1 MTETSFG
8 QEAEKTIDKDRLKE
22 LLPLEYVALEEGIAL
37 ARQEDGRL
45 TALCPFHDDT
55 DPSFD
60 IFGEDL
66 SVWGCF
72 PCGVTGDD
80 IYALLMRTRRT
91 DFPGAVAAARQLFER
106 MTETGFEPSPPP
118 PPRNSPEALRTYA
131 RVSWEEAQVV
141 PAALGKVLAGLP
153 NLDAPIEWLQN
164 EFHLGFDSDT
174 LEVVIPFFAETD
186 EGPQCVGV
194 KTRRPTTH
202 PYAKSGSSL
211 NLDLYGGW
219 RDSGLDEVIVC
230 EGESDTWRIAWLM
243 RDRANVFGLP
253 SGAGVPPKEPWLER
267 LEGRDVTLLF
277 DADTAGRDAAR
288 RWYSDLVGRARTIRV
303 VRLPDGMDARKVS
316 DPVPFIERAAS
327 VPPSSGYVARQG
339 PVYVRTTDA
348 APMVANWS
356 LVPTRIIELVEG
368 GQAIEGRLPD
378 GRSAVI
384 ADHDLSSDPRVTSWS
399 NRHGYVWYGTKKDAQ
414 AILDLL
420 LRQRAF
426 LPTGR
431 GTSVAGWHSEHFVLP
446 ELSIGP
452 EKWVYVAPQQNPGLE
467 DVVHIEEGPW
477 DRSIVRKLLELHD
490 RRATGPILA
499 WLAVAPIRSLYSAF
513 PSLYVAGSSGSG
525 KTTLLE
531 TMLGA
536 FGWAANYTLTGTTA
550 YAVTALLAG
559 SNGVPVW
566 FDEYRP
572 GARKDA
578 KLALDQG
585 IRDAWTSQ
593 STVKGGLHENVNR
606 LTSLPA
612 SAPLIVSGEDLLQE
626 QSHVERSQV
635 VNLTRA
641 GRNDDA
647 LRAVLETPTA
657 GLGYA
662 YLSWLVHK
670 AQSEYGLELRRMP
683 VTRDRQEVGA
693 HILRQG
699 WGLLSEFTGEDLGEL
714 DLSGTTHNAAEAA
727 AQSPY
732 LEAIL
737 WALSTDHHGRP
748 PLAWLDE
755 QRDLYVR
762 TVDLVVA
769 IEKNTDIALPGKS
782 RAMVAWLEENYGR
795 AERSKHTENGRAAR
809 LANAGNAPEF
819 ESVEARTSSPW

>member
-1 MTETSFG
+1 MTETTFG
-8 QEAEKTIDKDRLKE
+8 QEAEKAIDKDRLKE

-66 SVWGCF
+66 AVWGCF

-80 IYALLMRTRRT
+80 LYALLMRTRRT
-91 DFPGAVAAARQLFER
+91 DFPGAVAAARQLFEK
-106 MTETGFEPSPPP
+106 MKGEGFEPSPPP
-118 PPRNSPEALRTYA
+118 PPRNSPDFLRDYA
-131 RVSWEEAQVV
+131 RSSWETAQAS
-141 PAALGKVLAGLP
+141 PGELALALSGLP
-153 NLDAPIEWLQN
+153 NIDAPPEWLQR
-164 EFHLGFDSDT
+164 EFHLGFDSYT
-174 LEVVIPFFAETD
+174 HEIVIPFFAESE
-186 EGPQCVGV
+186 EGPRCVGV
-194 KTRRPTTH
+194 KTRLATTH
-202 PYAKSGSSL
+202 PYAKSGSTL

-219 RDSGLDEVIVC
+219 RDSSLEGVILC
-230 EGESDTWRIAWLM
+230 EGESDTWRVAWLM
-243 RDRANVFGLP
+243 RGQYDVFGLP
-253 SGAGVPPKEPWLER
+253 SGAGVKPKDAWIER
-267 LEGRDVTLLF
+267 LAGRDVTLLF
-277 DADTAGRDAAR
+277 DADTAGRKAAR
-288 RWYSDLVGRARTIRV
+288 IWYSELVGKARTARV

-316 DPVPFIERAAS
+316 DPAPFIERAAS
-327 VPPSSGYVARQG
+327 VPPSSGYVQRQG
-339 PVYVRTTDA
+339 PVYLRTTEA

-356 LVPTRIIELVEG
+356 MVPTRVIELLEG
-368 GQAIEGRLPD
+368 GQAIEGLLPD

-384 ADHDLSSDPRVTSWS
+384 ADHDLSSDPRVTAWS
-399 NRHGYVWYGTKKDAQ
+399 NRHGYAWYGTKKDAQ

-426 LPTGR
+426 LPTGQ
-431 GTSVAGWHSEHFVLP
+431 GTTVAGWHKDHFVLP
-446 ELSIGP
+446 GLSIGP
-452 EKWVYVAPQQNPGLE
+452 EKWVYIPPQQNPGLE
-467 DVVHIEEGPW
+467 DVIRIEEKDW
-477 DRSIVRKLLELHD
+477 DRTIVRKLLELHD
-490 RRATGPILA
+490 RTATGPILA
-499 WLAVAPIRSLYSAF
+499 WLAVAPIRSLFSAF

-536 FGWAANYTLTGTTA
+536 FGWGANYTLTGTTA

-572 GARKDA
+572 GARRDA

-585 IRDAWTSQ
+585 IRDSWTGQ

-641 GRNDDA
+641 GRNDAA
-647 LRAVLETPTA
+647 LREVYATPTA
-657 GLGYA
+657 GLGFA

-670 AQSEYGLELRRMP
+670 AQSDVGLTLKRMP

-693 HILRQG
+693 HILREG
-699 WGLLSEFTGEDLGEL
+699 WELLSEFTGEDLGEL
-714 DLSGTTHNAAEAA
+714 DLSGTVRNAAEASS
-727 AQSPY
+727 QSPY
-732 LEAIL
+732 LEATL
-737 WALSTDHHGRP
+737 WALSASDRQGR
-748 PLAWLDE
+748 PLAWIDE
-755 QRDLYVR
+755 DRALYVR
-762 TVDLVVA
+762 TMDLVVA
-769 IEKNTDIALPGKS
+769 IERDTDIALPGKS

-795 AERSKHTENGRAAR
+795 ADRSRQTENGRAAR
-809 LANAGNAPEF
+809 LKGAGNFPEF
-819 ESVEARTSSPW
+819 ESIDARVSSPW